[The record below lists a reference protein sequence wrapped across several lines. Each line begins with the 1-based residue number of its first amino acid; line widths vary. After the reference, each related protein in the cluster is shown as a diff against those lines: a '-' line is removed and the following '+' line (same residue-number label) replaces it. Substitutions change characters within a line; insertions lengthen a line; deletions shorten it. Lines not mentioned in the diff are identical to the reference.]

1 VNHRQVAQ
9 FSIDMNQ
16 IRQEPE
22 VVAQV
27 FAMLGAVVVR
37 AEAVFHKRT
46 VDYFAISERFEE
58 VEEGSVPPE
67 VQIHV
72 TQDENKNVVSV
83 EVLPVD
89 D

>member
-1 VNHRQVAQ
+1 MNHKQVAQ
-9 FSIDMNQ
+9 FSIDMDQ

-37 AEAVFHKRT
+37 AEAMFHKGT
-46 VDYFAISERFEE
+46 IAYIAISERFQE
-58 VEEGSVPPE
+58 VEEGFVPPG

-83 EVLPVD
+83 EVSPVD
-89 D
+89 A